1 MQSRLR
7 QGRVKFALINQ
18 ELAMMR
24 YLQEIMTALLRRT
37 LSGPRLRFDGVIAA
51 LRPDLCPELV
61 ENPRN
66 GH

>member
-7 QGRVKFALINQ
+7 QGRLKFALINQ

-37 LSGPRLRFDGVIAA
+37 LSGTEVTL
-51 LRPDLCPELV
+51 
-61 ENPRN
+61 
-66 GH
+66 